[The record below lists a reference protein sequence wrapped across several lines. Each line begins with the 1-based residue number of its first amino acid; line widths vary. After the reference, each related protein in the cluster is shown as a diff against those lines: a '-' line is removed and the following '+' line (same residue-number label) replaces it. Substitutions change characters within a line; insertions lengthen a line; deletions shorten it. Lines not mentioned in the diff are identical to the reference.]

1 MEKAQNRDEIL
12 KLLFGQH
19 PNEAGFHVTSDNQ
32 AFTDKHKGDALNH
45 AKTLTDKKVDWVKNP
60 KVKADAADDSIED
73 QAAERNAL
81 IDRYKELFGSEPAK
95 NIKTETLKTKIAE
108 KEAEEK

>member
-19 PNEAGFHVTSDNQ
+19 PNEAGFHLTSDNQ

-45 AKTLTDKKVDWVKNP
+45 AKTLTDKKVDWVPNP
-60 KVKADAADDSIED
+60 KAKVETETEDAE
-73 QAAERNAL
+73 ERETL
-81 IDRYKELFGSEPAK
+81 IARYKELFGSDPAK
-95 NIKTETLKTKIAE
+95 NIKTETLKAKIAE
-108 KEAEEK
+108 KEAEAK